1 MKYKVLEC
9 EDYADFLDFHFYID
23 KCEDASG
30 NIVYCLVACSKGSK
44 HEYYLI
50 ENSEFITYTQINKK
64 IRDFLMREIET
75 KITNKLLSL
84 KLNIR
89 YGFVK
94 YSDYFQIID
103 YHGNNSYFAHLDDFE
118 GNYDLLTESI
128 INYLEELA
136 LDERLNTK

>member
-1 MKYKVLEC
+1 MKYKLLER
-9 EDYADFLDFHFYID
+9 EDYAEWLDFHFYID
-23 KCEDASG
+23 KCEDKSG
-30 NIVYCLVACSKGSK
+30 NIIYCLVARALHSGK
-44 HEYYLI
+44 ETYLF
-50 ENSEFITYTQINKK
+50 ENSEFITITQISEEIKN
-64 IRDFLMREIET
+64 FLMREIEI

-118 GNYDLLTESI
+118 GNYDLLAESI
-128 INYLEELA
+128 INYLEDLA
-136 LDERLNTK
+136 VDERLNTK

>member
-1 MKYKVLEC
+1 MKYKVLER
-9 EDYADFLDFHFYID
+9 EDYADFLDFHFYIN

-30 NIVYCLVACSKGSK
+30 NIVYRLAACPKGRKCEFCLF
-44 HEYYLI
+44 
-50 ENSEFITYTQINKK
+50 ENSEFITFTQIHEEIK
-64 IRDFLMREIET
+64 IFLMREIET
-75 KITNKLLSL
+75 KITNKLLNL

-89 YGFVK
+89 YGFAK

-128 INYLEELA
+128 INYLEDLA
-136 LDERLNTK
+136 LNNSTKH